1 MTVSRSGLSL
11 EQAPPISVP
20 FRFFVTAPIFGLLAA
35 LLLLIYGP
43 EALTNRWV
51 PATLALTHLITLGF
65 LGMIMCGAMMQM
77 LPVLAGSPVPK
88 VKPVATAVHIL
99 LTIGILALASGFL
112 SGTTGLFHLALTALG
127 LGFLIFIIAISIA
140 LIRIRTPND
149 TIHGMRLAI
158 ASLATT
164 VILGLTIGAGFSGM
178 TSLNQLIPLT
188 DIHLGWGILGW
199 IGLLVVGVAYQVVP
213 MFQLTPEY
221 PGKVTAPL
229 NWVIFATLII
239 WAPLY
244 LAWGNGHL
252 SKLVPDI
259 WMILPATGYLLFAGV
274 TLWLQQ
280 KRRRR
285 VSDVTLLFWRVGMIF
300 VAACLLLWLAG
311 FIPAIKNQPAFS
323 LLLGIWLLFGVAA
336 SVVNGMLYK
345 IVPFL
350 AWFHLQNR
358 QVALMSMGKV
368 KVPNMKELMPD
379 RLTRR
384 QLFAHLATLLLLTLA
399 LIWPNPLAHIAGL
412 SLGLSC
418 TLLLLNLLQAARR
431 YRQVNQE
438 LSDFEASR

>member
-1 MTVSRSGLSL
+1 MQVSRSSLSL

-20 FRFFVTAPIFGLLAA
+20 FRFFITAPIFGLLAA

-43 EALTNRWV
+43 EVLTNRWV

-88 VKPVATAVHIL
+88 VKPVATAVHGL
-99 LTIGILALASGFL
+99 LTLGTLALASGFL
-112 SGTTGLFHLALTALG
+112 SGATGLFHFAIAALG
-127 LGFLIFIIAISIA
+127 AGFLIFIIATSIA
-140 LIRIRTPND
+140 LIRIRTPNA

-164 VILGLTIGAGFSGM
+164 VILGLTVAAGFSGI
-178 TSLNQLIPLT
+178 TSLGQLIPLT

-199 IGLLVVGVAYQVVP
+199 IGILMVGVAYQVVP

-221 PGKVTAPL
+221 PQKLTGPL
-229 NWVIFATLII
+229 SWTLFATLVI

-244 LAWGNGHL
+244 LAWGSGSL
-252 SKLVPDI
+252 PKWVPDT
-259 WMILPATGYLLFAGV
+259 WILLAVIGYALFAGT

-285 VSDVTLLFWRVGMIF
+285 VSDITLLFWRTGMIF
-300 VAACLLLWLAG
+300 IVACLLLWLCG
-311 FIPAIKNQPAFS
+311 FIPTVKSHPALP
-323 LLLGIWLLFGVAA
+323 LLLGIWLLFGVAT
-336 SVVNGMLYK
+336 SVINGMLYK
-345 IVPFL
+345 IIPFL

-379 RLTRR
+379 RLTQR
-384 QLFAHLATLLLLTLA
+384 QLYAHLATLLLLTLA
-399 LIWPNPLAHIAGL
+399 LFWPNPLAYVAGL
-412 SLGLSC
+412 SLGISN
-418 TLLLLNLLQAARR
+418 TLLLLNILQAGRR
-431 YRQVNQE
+431 YQQVNQE

>member
-1 MTVSRSGLSL
+1 MQVSRSSLSL

-20 FRFFVTAPIFGLLAA
+20 FRFFITAPIFGLLAA
-35 LLLLIYGP
+35 LLLLLYGP
-43 EALTNRWV
+43 EILISRWA

-77 LPVLAGSPVPK
+77 LPVLAGSPVPR
-88 VKPVATAVHIL
+88 VKPVATAVHGL
-99 LTIGILALASGFL
+99 LTIGTLALVAGFL
-112 SGTTGLFHLALTALG
+112 SGITGLFHLALSALG
-127 LGFLIFIIAISIA
+127 LGFLIFIIAISVA
-140 LIRIRTPND
+140 LIRIRTPNA

-178 TSLNQLIPLT
+178 TSLSQLIPLT

-199 IGLLVVGVAYQVVP
+199 IGILVVGVAYQVVP

-221 PGKVTAPL
+221 PQRLTGPL
-229 NWVIFATLII
+229 SWVLFATLVI

-244 LAWGNGHL
+244 LAWGSGQL
-252 SKLVPDI
+252 PKWVPDT
-259 WMILPATGYLLFAGV
+259 WILLPTVGYTLFAGT
-274 TLWLQQ
+274 TLWLQH

-285 VSDVTLLFWRVGMIF
+285 VSDITLLFWRTGMILI
-300 VAACLLLWLAG
+300 AACLLLWLTSLT
-311 FIPAIKNQPAFS
+311 PAAKNQPAIP
-323 LLLGIWLLFGVAA
+323 LLLGIWLLFGIAA
-336 SVVNGMLYK
+336 SVTNGMLYK

-379 RLTRR
+379 RLTQR
-384 QLFAHLATLLLLTLA
+384 QLYAHLATLLLLTLA
-399 LIWPNPLAHIAGL
+399 PFWPNPFSYLAGL
-412 SLGLSC
+412 ALGVSC
-418 TLLLLNLLQAARR
+418 TLLLLNILQATRR
-431 YRQVNQE
+431 YQQVNQE
-438 LSDFEASR
+438 LSDFESSR

>member
-1 MTVSRSGLSL
+1 MQVSRSSLSL

-20 FRFFVTAPIFGLLAA
+20 FRFFITAPIFGLLAA
-35 LLLLIYGP
+35 LLLLVYGP
-43 EALTNRWV
+43 EILISRWA

-77 LPVLAGSPVPK
+77 LPVLAGSPVPR
-88 VKPVATAVHIL
+88 VKPVATAVHGL
-99 LTIGILALASGFL
+99 LTIGTLALAAGFL
-112 SGTTGLFHLALTALG
+112 SGITGLFHLALSTLG
-127 LGFLIFIIAISIA
+127 LGFLIFIIAISVA
-140 LIRIRTPND
+140 LIRIRTPNA

-178 TSLNQLIPLT
+178 TSLSQLIPLT

-199 IGLLVVGVAYQVVP
+199 IGILVIGVAYQVVP

-221 PGKVTAPL
+221 PQRLTGSL
-229 NWVIFATLII
+229 SWVLFAALVI

-244 LAWGNGHL
+244 LAWGSGQL
-252 SKLVPDI
+252 PKWVPDT
-259 WMILPATGYLLFAGV
+259 WILLPTIGYTLFAGS
-274 TLWLQQ
+274 TLWLQH

-285 VSDVTLLFWRVGMIF
+285 VSDITLLFWRTGMILI
-300 VAACLLLWLAG
+300 AACLLLWLTSLT
-311 FIPAIKNQPAFS
+311 PAAKNQPAIP
-323 LLLGIWLLFGVAA
+323 LLLGIWLLFGIAA
-336 SVVNGMLYK
+336 SVTNGMLYK

-379 RLTRR
+379 RLTQR
-384 QLFAHLATLLLLTLA
+384 QLYAHLATLFLLTLA
-399 LIWPNPLAHIAGL
+399 PFWPNPFSYLAGL
-412 SLGLSC
+412 GLGVSC
-418 TLLLLNLLQAARR
+418 ALLLLNILQATRR
-431 YRQVNQE
+431 YQQVNQE
-438 LSDFEASR
+438 LSDFESSR

>member
-1 MTVSRSGLSL
+1 MQVSRSSLSL
-11 EQAPPISVP
+11 EQAPPLSVP
-20 FRFFVTAPIFGLLAA
+20 LRFFVTAPIFGILAA
-35 LLLLIYGP
+35 LLLLVYGP
-43 EALTNRWV
+43 EVLTNRWA

-88 VKPVATAVHIL
+88 VKPVATAVHAL
-99 LTIGILALASGFL
+99 LTIGTLALASGFL
-112 SGTTGLFHLALTALG
+112 SGITGLFHLALTALG
-127 LGFLIFIIAISIA
+127 LGFSIFIIAVSIA

-178 TSLNQLIPLT
+178 TSLSLLIPLT

-221 PGKVTAPL
+221 PRKLTTPL
-229 NWVIFATLII
+229 SWVIFAALII

-244 LAWGNGHL
+244 LAWGNGQL

-259 WMILPATGYLLFAGV
+259 WIILPAIGYILFAGT
-274 TLWLQQ
+274 TLWLQK
-280 KRRRR
+280 KRRRK
-285 VSDVTLLFWRVGMIF
+285 VSDVTLLFWRTGMIF
-300 VAACLLLWLAG
+300 IAACLLLWLAS
-311 FIPAIKNQPAFS
+311 FIPAAKGQPILP
-323 LLLGIWLLFGVAA
+323 LLLGTWLLFGVAT

-350 AWFHLQNR
+350 TWFHLQNR

-384 QLFAHLATLLLLTLA
+384 QLYAHLATLLLLTLA
-399 LIWPNPLAHIAGL
+399 LFWPNPLAYIAGL
-412 SLGLSC
+412 SLGISC
-418 TLLLLNLLQAARR
+418 TLLLLNILQAARR
-431 YRQVNQE
+431 YQQVNQE

>member
-1 MTVSRSGLSL
+1 
-11 EQAPPISVP
+11 
-20 FRFFVTAPIFGLLAA
+20 
-35 LLLLIYGP
+35 
-43 EALTNRWV
+43 
-51 PATLALTHLITLGF
+51 
-65 LGMIMCGAMMQM
+65 MCGAMMQM

-88 VKPVATAVHIL
+88 VKPVATAVHTL

-112 SGTTGLFHLALTALG
+112 SGITGLFHLALTTLG

-140 LIRIRTPND
+140 LMRIRTPND
-149 TIHGMRLAI
+149 TIHSMRLAI

-164 VILGLTIGAGFSGM
+164 VMLGLTIGAGFSGM
-178 TSLNQLIPLT
+178 TSLSQLIPLT

-221 PGKVTAPL
+221 PKKLTTPL
-229 NWVIFATLII
+229 SWVIFSTLII

-252 SKLVPDI
+252 SKWVPDSWI
-259 WMILPATGYLLFAGV
+259 LLPAIGYILFAGT

-285 VSDVTLLFWRVGMIF
+285 VSDVTLLFWRTGMIF
-300 VAACLLLWLAG
+300 IAACLLLWLIG
-311 FIPAIKNQPAFS
+311 FTPITKAQPIFS
-323 LLLGIWLLFGVAA
+323 LLLGIWLLFGVAV

-350 AWFHLQNR
+350 TWFHLQNR

-384 QLFAHLATLLLLTLA
+384 QLYAHLTTLLLLTLA
-399 LIWPNPLAHIAGL
+399 LFWPYPLAHIAGL
-412 SLGLSC
+412 SLGVSC
-418 TLLLLNLLQAARR
+418 SLLLFNLLQAARR
-431 YRQVNQE
+431 YSQVNQE
-438 LSDFEASR
+438 LSDFETSR

>member
-1 MTVSRSGLSL
+1 MQASRSNLSL

-20 FRFFVTAPIFGLLAA
+20 FRFFITAPIFGLLAA
-35 LLLLIYGP
+35 LLLLVYGP
-43 EALTNRWV
+43 EALTNRWAPV
-51 PATLALTHLITLGF
+51 TLALTHLITLGF

-88 VKPVATAVHIL
+88 VKLVATIVHIL
-99 LTIGILALASGFL
+99 LTIGILALASGFI
-112 SGTTGLFHLALTALG
+112 SGITGLFHLALTTLG

-140 LIRIRTPND
+140 LVRIRTPNN

-178 TSLNQLIPLT
+178 TSLSQLIPLT

-221 PGKVTAPL
+221 PQKLSRPL
-229 NWVIFATLII
+229 TWVLFAALII

-244 LAWGNGHL
+244 LAWGNGQIP
-252 SKLVPDI
+252 KLVADI
-259 WMILPATGYLLFAGV
+259 WILIPATGYILFAGT
-274 TLWLQQ
+274 TLWLQL
-280 KRRRR
+280 KRRRK
-285 VSDVTLLFWRVGMIF
+285 VSDITLLFWRTGMIF
-300 VAACLLLWLAG
+300 IAACLLLWLTG
-311 FIPAIKNQPAFS
+311 FIPAVKNQPAIP

-379 RLTRR
+379 RLTKR
-384 QLFAHLATLLLLTLA
+384 QLYAHLATLFLLTLA
-399 LIWPNPLAHIAGL
+399 LFWPNPVAHIAGA

-418 TLLLLNLLQAARR
+418 TLLLLNLLQATRR
-431 YRQVNQE
+431 YQQVNQE

>member
-1 MTVSRSGLSL
+1 MQVSRSSLSL

-20 FRFFVTAPIFGLLAA
+20 FRFFITAPIFGLLAA
-35 LLLLIYGP
+35 LLLLLYGP
-43 EALTNRWV
+43 EILISRWA

-77 LPVLAGSPVPK
+77 LPVLAGSPVPR
-88 VKPVATAVHIL
+88 VKPVATAVHGL
-99 LTIGILALASGFL
+99 LTIGTLALVAGFL
-112 SGTTGLFHLALTALG
+112 SGITGLFHLALSALG
-127 LGFLIFIIAISIA
+127 LGFLIFIIAISVA
-140 LIRIRTPND
+140 LIRIRTPNA

-178 TSLNQLIPLT
+178 TSLSQLIPLT

-199 IGLLVVGVAYQVVP
+199 IGILVVGVAYQVVP

-221 PGKVTAPL
+221 PQRLTGPL
-229 NWVIFATLII
+229 SWILFATLVI

-244 LAWGNGHL
+244 LAWGSGQL
-252 SKLVPDI
+252 PKWVPDT
-259 WMILPATGYLLFAGV
+259 WILLPTVGYTLFAGT
-274 TLWLQQ
+274 TLWLQH

-285 VSDVTLLFWRVGMIF
+285 VSDITLLFWRTGMILI
-300 VAACLLLWLAG
+300 AACLLLWLTSLT
-311 FIPAIKNQPAFS
+311 PAAKNQPAIP
-323 LLLGIWLLFGVAA
+323 LLLGIWLLFGIAA
-336 SVVNGMLYK
+336 SVTNGMLYK

-379 RLTRR
+379 RLTQR
-384 QLFAHLATLLLLTLA
+384 QLYAHLATLLLLTLA
-399 LIWPNPLAHIAGL
+399 PFWPNPFSYLAGL
-412 SLGLSC
+412 ALGVSC
-418 TLLLLNLLQAARR
+418 TLLLLNILQATRR
-431 YRQVNQE
+431 YQQVNQE
-438 LSDFEASR
+438 LSDFESSR

>member
-1 MTVSRSGLSL
+1 MQVSRSSLSL

-20 FRFFVTAPIFGLLAA
+20 FRFFITAPLFGLLAA

-43 EALTNRWV
+43 EALANRWA
-51 PATLALTHLITLGF
+51 PSTLALTHLITLGF

-88 VKPVATAVHIL
+88 VKPVATVVHIL

-112 SGTTGLFHLALTALG
+112 SGATGLFHLALTALG
-127 LGFLIFIIAISIA
+127 VGFLVFIIAISIA
-140 LIRIRTPND
+140 LIRIRTPNS

-178 TSLNQLIPLT
+178 TSLSQLIPLT

-199 IGLLVVGVAYQVVP
+199 IGLLVIGVAYQVVP

-221 PGKVTAPL
+221 PSKLTGPL
-229 NWVIFATLII
+229 SWVLFASLII

-244 LAWGNGHL
+244 LAWGNGQL
-252 SKLVPDI
+252 PKWVPDTWI
-259 WMILPATGYLLFAGV
+259 LLPAVGYILFAGI
-274 TLWLQQ
+274 TLRLQQ

-285 VSDVTLLFWRVGMIF
+285 VSDITLLFWRTGMILIT
-300 VAACLLLWLAG
+300 ACLLLWLIS
-311 FIPAIKNQPAFS
+311 FIPALKNQPS
-323 LLLGIWLLFGVAA
+323 IPLLLGIWLLFGVAA

-345 IVPFL
+345 IIPFL

-358 QVALMSMGKV
+358 QVALMSMGRV

-384 QLFAHLATLLLLTLA
+384 QLYAHLATLLLLTLA
-399 LIWPNPLAHIAGL
+399 VFWPNPLAHIAGL
-412 SLGLSC
+412 SLGLSSV
-418 TLLLLNLLQAARR
+418 LLLLNILQATRR
-431 YRQVNQE
+431 YQQVNQE
-438 LSDFEASR
+438 LSDFEASK

>member
-1 MTVSRSGLSL
+1 MQVSRSSLSL

-20 FRFFVTAPIFGLLAA
+20 FRFFITAPIFGLLAA
-35 LLLLIYGP
+35 LLLLLYGP
-43 EALTNRWV
+43 EILISRWA

-77 LPVLAGSPVPK
+77 LPVLAGSPVPR
-88 VKPVATAVHIL
+88 VKPVATAVHGL
-99 LTIGILALASGFL
+99 LTIGTLALVAGFL
-112 SGTTGLFHLALTALG
+112 SGITGLFHLALSTLG
-127 LGFLIFIIAISIA
+127 LGFLIFIIAISVA
-140 LIRIRTPND
+140 LIRIRTPNA

-178 TSLNQLIPLT
+178 TSLSQLIPLT

-199 IGLLVVGVAYQVVP
+199 IGILVVGVAYQVVP

-221 PGKVTAPL
+221 PQRLTGSL
-229 NWVIFATLII
+229 SWVLFATLVI

-244 LAWGNGHL
+244 LAWGSGQL
-252 SKLVPDI
+252 PKWVPDT
-259 WMILPATGYLLFAGV
+259 WILLPTIGYTLFAGT
-274 TLWLQQ
+274 TLWLQH

-285 VSDVTLLFWRVGMIF
+285 VSDITLLFWRTGMILI
-300 VAACLLLWLAG
+300 AACLLLWLTSLT
-311 FIPAIKNQPAFS
+311 PAAKNQPAIP
-323 LLLGIWLLFGVAA
+323 LLLGIWLLFGIAA
-336 SVVNGMLYK
+336 SVTNGMLYK

-379 RLTRR
+379 RLTQR
-384 QLFAHLATLLLLTLA
+384 QLYAHLATLLLLTLA
-399 LIWPNPLAHIAGL
+399 PFWPNPFSYLAGL
-412 SLGLSC
+412 ALGVSC
-418 TLLLLNLLQAARR
+418 TLLLLNILQATRR
-431 YRQVNQE
+431 YQQVNQE
-438 LSDFEASR
+438 LSDFESSR